1 MLLEVHCFYDTDTI
15 CERSGDQLDGISDS
29 VIYGRLPVGLE
40 AHDGQESRIRNGNG
54 IFYLFF
60 RNAHSLRR
68 NISLVEFQR
77 IFPDSLILILPY
89 VSENGTYCIKN
100 RSELHL
106 AAHAQFITD
115 FGKFVFAGI
124 DSSGF
129 HTDGTSSP
137 CSFCF
142 ASWARIAS
150 SIGMRA
156 DARALAGGTRLADVF
171 GAAARI
177 TKEYPSVPVVLLL
190 YFNSIFVY
198 GIERFFFDAEAAG
211 ISGVIIP
218 DLPLEERNE
227 AKPSADSHGVY
238 LISMVTPASQERV
251 KKILAQAQGFLYCV
265 ASLGVTGERSSFS
278 TDFADYFR
286 TLNELSDIPKCIGF
300 GVSSPEQKKQFESY
314 CDGVIVGSAIVRRIE
329 AGIAEGL
336 SEPELA
342 GNIGSFVRTFTE
354 VDI

>member
-1 MLLEVHCFYDTDTI
+1 MSEIIRENPIDKTFARLRAQGKKAFIPFITAGDPSISATYAI
-15 CERSGDQLDGISDS
+15 ARSMI
-29 VIYGRLPVGLE
+29 
-40 AHDGQESRIRNGNG
+40 
-54 IFYLFF
+54 
-60 RNAHSLRR
+60 
-68 NISLVEFQR
+68 
-77 IFPDSLILILPY
+77 
-89 VSENGTYCIKN
+89 ENGADIL
-100 RSELHL
+100 E
-106 AAHAQFITD
+106 
-115 FGKFVFAGI
+115 FGVPYSDPSA
-124 DSSGF
+124 
-129 HTDGTSSP
+129 DGP
-137 CSFCF
+137 V
-142 ASWARIAS
+142 I
-150 SIGMRA
+150 MRA